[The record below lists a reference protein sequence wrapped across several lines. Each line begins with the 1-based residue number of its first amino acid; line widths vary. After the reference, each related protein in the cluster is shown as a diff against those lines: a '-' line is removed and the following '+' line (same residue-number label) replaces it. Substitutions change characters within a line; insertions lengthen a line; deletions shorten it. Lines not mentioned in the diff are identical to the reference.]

1 MRFSR
6 RNFPLEASRDRSYLV
21 TLMPRSS
28 RSKSKPA
35 KRGPGRP
42 KTSKLT
48 PAEQARE
55 RVRRHR
61 EKKREAGRV
70 AVELWI
76 KTDWRDAI
84 LARGQTLQESADEA
98 FAMLMAKRRGK
109 SR

>member
-1 MRFSR
+1 M
-6 RNFPLEASRDRSYLV
+6 LMARS
-21 TLMPRSS
+21 THP
-28 RSKSKPA
+28 KP
-35 KRGPGRP
+35 KPKTRGPGRP

-76 KTDWRDAI
+76 NAEWRDAI
-84 LARGQTLQESADEA
+84 LASGQTLQEFADKA
-98 FAMLMAKRRGK
+98 FAKLMPKLRGE
-109 SR
+109 SL

>member
-1 MRFSR
+1 M
-6 RNFPLEASRDRSYLV
+6 
-21 TLMPRSS
+21 LMARPTHP
-28 RSKSKPA
+28 KSKPA

-48 PAEQARE
+48 PPEQARE

-76 KTDWRDAI
+76 KTEWRDTI
-84 LARGQTLQESADEA
+84 LASGQTLQESADEA
-98 FAMLMAKRRGK
+98 FALLMAKQRRK

>member
-1 MRFSR
+1 
-6 RNFPLEASRDRSYLV
+6 
-21 TLMPRSS
+21 MPRSS
-28 RSKSKPA
+28 HPKAKPE

-42 KTSKLT
+42 KTSQLT

-76 KTDWRDAI
+76 KTEWRDAI
-84 LARGQTLQESADEA
+84 LSRGQTLQESADEA
-98 FAMLMAKRRGK
+98 FALLMAKQRGK

>member
-1 MRFSR
+1 M
-6 RNFPLEASRDRSYLV
+6 
-21 TLMPRSS
+21 THSS
-28 RSKSKPA
+28 RSKATPV

-42 KTSKLT
+42 KTSDLT

-76 KTDWRDAI
+76 DAEWRDAI
-84 LARGQTLQESADEA
+84 LASGQTLQEFADKA
-98 FAMLMAKRRGK
+98 FAALMPKQRGK

>member
-1 MRFSR
+1 MRFSHGK
-6 RNFPLEASRDRSYLV
+6 FALETGRSRSYLV
-21 TLMPRSS
+21 TVMPRSS
-28 RSKSKPA
+28 RPKATPE

-55 RVRRHR
+55 RLRRHR
-61 EKKREAGRV
+61 EKKREAGRA

-76 KTDWRDAI
+76 KTEWRDAI
-84 LARGQTLQESADEA
+84 LASGQTLQEFADEA
-98 FAMLMAKRRGK
+98 FALLMAKRRGK

>member
-1 MRFSR
+1 M
-6 RNFPLEASRDRSYLV
+6 LMARSPH
-21 TLMPRSS
+21 T
-28 RSKSKPA
+28 KSKPK

-48 PAEQARE
+48 PVEQARE

-76 KTDWRDAI
+76 KTEWRDAI
-84 LARGQTLQESADEA
+84 LASGQTLQESADAA
-98 FAMLMAKRRGK
+98 FALLMAKQRGK

>member
-1 MRFSR
+1 MGRKFALETGRFS
-6 RNFPLEASRDRSYLV
+6 AYLV
-21 TLMPRSS
+21 TIMPRSP
-28 RSKSKPA
+28 RTKSTSA

-42 KTSKLT
+42 KTSDLT

-76 KTDWRDAI
+76 KTEWRDAI
-84 LARGQTLQESADEA
+84 LASGQTLQASADKA
-98 FAMLMAKRRGK
+98 FALLMTKQRGK

>member
-1 MRFSR
+1 M
-6 RNFPLEASRDRSYLV
+6 AS
-21 TLMPRSS
+21 SS
-28 RSKSKPA
+28 HPKSILA
-35 KRGPGRP
+35 KRAPGRP

-76 KTDWRDAI
+76 DAHFRDAI
-84 LARGQTLQESADEA
+84 VASGDTLQDAADEA
-98 FAMLMAKRRGK
+98 FAMLMAKRRRK

>member
-1 MRFSR
+1 M
-6 RNFPLEASRDRSYLV
+6 
-21 TLMPRSS
+21 LMPRSTH
-28 RSKSKPA
+28 SKPTLK

-48 PAEQARE
+48 PVEQARE

-76 KTDWRDAI
+76 NAEWRDAI
-84 LARGQTLQESADEA
+84 LASGQTLQDFADEA
-98 FAMLMAKRRGK
+98 FARLMPKWRGK

>member
-1 MRFSR
+1 M
-6 RNFPLEASRDRSYLV
+6 LMARS
-21 TLMPRSS
+21 THP
-28 RSKSKPA
+28 KPKPE

-42 KTSKLT
+42 KISKLT

-76 KTDWRDAI
+76 NAEWRDAI
-84 LARGQTLQESADEA
+84 LASGQTLQEFADEA
-98 FAMLMAKRRGK
+98 FARHMPKRRGN

>member
-1 MRFSR
+1 M
-6 RNFPLEASRDRSYLV
+6 LMARS
-21 TLMPRSS
+21 THP
-28 RSKSKPA
+28 KPKLK
-35 KRGPGRP
+35 KRGLGRP
-42 KTSKLT
+42 KTSQLT

-76 KTDWRDAI
+76 KTEWRDAI
-84 LARGQTLQESADEA
+84 LASGQTLQESADAA
-98 FAMLMAKRRGK
+98 FALLMAKPRGK